1 MNVIIKEEQR
11 LEKVLNIYEVD
22 VINGGDVL
30 VLTVYAVKEND
41 DMWAFPSPQIFNEDV
56 YRRNKTEYDVKVREF
71 RGKCEGEE

>member
-1 MNVIIKEEQR
+1 MIIKEEQR

-41 DMWAFPSPQIFNEDV
+41 DIWAFPSPQIFNEDV

>member
-1 MNVIIKEEQR
+1 MIIKEEQR

-56 YRRNKTEYDVKVREF
+56 YRRNKTEYDKRVREF
-71 RGKCEGEE
+71 RLGCEE

>member
-1 MNVIIKEEQR
+1 MIIKEEQR

-41 DMWAFPSPQIFNEDV
+41 DIWAFPSPQIFNEDV

-71 RGKCEGEE
+71 RGKCEEEE